1 MKDAVRRELLKRLA
15 LLAVAGYVAPKA
27 FVVSEAEAGKKKKRK
42 KRGKKRPPPSQ
53 LCVTDPGSG
62 TGF

>member
-27 FVVSEAEAGKKKKRK
+27 FVVSEAEAGKRK

-53 LCVTDPGSG
+53 LGVTDPGSG